1 MKSTENS
8 VEINFEKSMVSNTEF
23 TDDLEKGRNDFKSAN
38 QPKKIPDSILQTAVK
53 FKKVTPFSLPEG
65 SQNNLSQSEI
75 ADSQGPMDF
84 KVAVE

>member
-38 QPKKIPDSILQTAVK
+38 
-53 FKKVTPFSLPEG
+53 
-65 SQNNLSQSEI
+65 
-75 ADSQGPMDF
+75 
-84 KVAVE
+84 